1 MIRHSGIGPE
11 GSKNMSLL
19 VCWVNRAAVRHGH
32 LDHDEDPQPSGA
44 LVEIPDGSLET
55 GEMDGDEGAHCPDPI
70 S

>member
-1 MIRHSGIGPE
+1 
-11 GSKNMSLL
+11 MSLL
-19 VCWVNRAAVRHGH
+19 VCWVNRAAVRQGH